1 MIIYN
6 KLGDYLKSKN
16 MKYIDLQRE
25 LQLSPSMIA
34 KFSKNRIVSTDTINK
49 VCEYLKVQPGD
60 IMEWIPDAE
69 YEAQNAERIELE
81 KQIAEM
87 QTRLKA
93 LTKK

>member
-1 MIIYN
+1 M
-6 KLGDYLKSKN
+6 SWT
-16 MKYIDLQRE
+16 DLRGAG
-25 LQLSPSMIA
+25 IA
-34 KFSKNRIVSTDTINK
+34 ANTPFKFSTDKGLNTDSIDK
-49 VCEYLKVQPGD
+49 VCAFLKVQPGD
-60 IMEWIPDAE
+60 IMEYISKEE

>member
-1 MIIYN
+1 MEYI
-6 KLGDYLKSKN
+6 SK
-16 MKYIDLQRE
+16 E
-25 LQLSPSMIA
+25 
-34 KFSKNRIVSTDTINK
+34 
-49 VCEYLKVQPGD
+49 
-60 IMEWIPDAE
+60 E